1 MRICRNLGII
11 SHWQLRCNSAI
22 CKSKCIETDNIIKN
36 SEFSVPISD
45 PVCVF
50 IDEFSFHW
58 RVRFDF
64 VSAAIATRLCFS
76 VTTVL
81 AV

>member
-1 MRICRNLGII
+1 M
-11 SHWQLRCNSAI
+11 QV
-22 CKSKCIETDNIIKN
+22 KCIETDNIIKN

-64 VSAAIATRLCFS
+64 VSAAIAT
-76 VTTVL
+76 
-81 AV
+81 